1 MKHFSRNC
9 SKPGHCKEVNRP
21 GRIATLAPLVFVFL
35 GLLGC
40 NVGPKYLRPAVP
52 APAAFKESGPLQ
64 APDGTVWKPAQ
75 PLDAMLRGK
84 WWEIY
89 QEPELNSLEEKL
101 NISNQNIARAFENF
115 MAARAQVQQ
124 ARSNYYPTISV
135 GASYARNRSSQSQ
148 TTATSLSKG
157 NPNSNMFNLPFDVA
171 WEPDLW
177 GRVRNTVRQSAN
189 AAQVSAADLENQKLT
204 EQANLAIF
212 YFELRGQDALQ
223 DLFQKTVEVD
233 RQSLELT
240 RVLYKTGID
249 NDEAVA
255 QAEITL
261 KSSQAALTNV
271 GIAHA
276 QFEHAIALLVGEPAS
291 TFSIPVRPLTTH
303 VPDIPVGLPSDLL
316 ERRPDIASAERTMAE
331 ANALIGAQKAAY
343 YPTVSI
349 TGTAG
354 FASSTFSKWLTSPS
368 RYWAFGPTASE
379 TVFDGGLRKSTM
391 AQFMALYNA
400 DVANYKRVV
409 LTAFQQTE
417 DNLAALRLLNEEIQ
431 QQQETVASAQRF
443 VDVASVRYKT
453 GLDPYLNVF
462 TAQSILLANQQ
473 TVITL
478 RVQQITSSVQLIE
491 SLGGGWEVTQLPTEQ
506 QVQAKRPQGS
516 YPAR

>member
-1 MKHFSRNC
+1 MKQSLRNSSSPEESQEVSR
-9 SKPGHCKEVNRP
+9 PD
-21 GRIATLAPLVFVFL
+21 RIALTVLFVSALL

-40 NVGPKYLRPAVP
+40 NVGPKYIRPAVP
-52 APAAFKESGPLQ
+52 APSSFKELGPQQ

-75 PLDAMLRGK
+75 PQDAILRGK

-89 QEPELNSLEEKL
+89 QEPELNSLEEEL

-124 ARSNYYPTISV
+124 ARSNYYPTVSV
-135 GASYARNRSSQSQ
+135 GVSYARNRSSQSQ
-148 TTATSLSKG
+148 ATAPGLSKA
-157 NPNSNMFNLPFDVA
+157 NLSSNAFNLPFDVA

-177 GRVRNTVRQSAN
+177 GRVRNTVRQTTN
-189 AAQVSAADLENQKLT
+189 AAQVNAADLENQKLT
-204 EQANLAIF
+204 EQANLAVF
-212 YFELRGQDALQ
+212 YFELRGQDALE
-223 DLFQKTVEVD
+223 DLLRKTVEVD

-240 RVLYKTGID
+240 RVLYKTGLD

-261 KSSQAALTNV
+261 KGSQAALTNV
-271 GIAHA
+271 GIARA

-291 TFSIPVRPLTTH
+291 TFSIAVKPLTTQ
-303 VPDIPVGLPSDLL
+303 VPHIPVGLPSDLL

-331 ANALIGAQKAAY
+331 ANALVGAQKAAY

-354 FASSTFSKWLTSPS
+354 FAASTFSKWLTSPS
-368 RYWAFGPTASE
+368 RYWSFGPTASE

-391 AQFMALYNA
+391 AQFTANYNA
-400 DVANYKRVV
+400 DVANYKQVV
-409 LTAFQQTE
+409 LAAFQQTE
-417 DNLAALRLLNEEIQ
+417 DNLAALRLLTQEIEQ
-431 QQQETVASAQRF
+431 EQETVASAQRF

-462 TAQSILLANQQ
+462 TAQAILLANQQ
-473 TVITL
+473 TVIAL
-478 RVQQITSSVQLIE
+478 RVQQMTSSVQLIE
-491 SLGGGWEVTQLPTEQ
+491 SLGGGWDLAQLPTEQ
-506 QVQAKRPQGS
+506 QAQAKRP
-516 YPAR
+516 

>member
-1 MKHFSRNC
+1 MKPLLENC
-9 SKPGHCKEVNRP
+9 SSPGDRKAVSR
-21 GRIATLAPLVFVFL
+21 L
-35 GLLGC
+35 GHTAIRALFAFALLGPLGC
-40 NVGPKYLRPAVP
+40 NVGPKYIRPAVP
-52 APAAFKESGPLQ
+52 APSAFKESGPQQ

-75 PLDAMLRGK
+75 PQDATLRGK

-101 NISNQNIARAFENF
+101 DISNQNIARAFENF

-124 ARSNYYPTISV
+124 ARSAYYPTVSV
-135 GASYARNRSSQSQ
+135 GVSYARNRSSQSQ
-148 TTATSLSKG
+148 TTAPGLSKA
-157 NPNSNMFNLPFDVA
+157 NPNSNAFNLPFDVA

-177 GRVRNTVRQSAN
+177 GRVRNTVRQTAN

-212 YFELRGQDALQ
+212 YFELRGQDALA
-223 DLFQKTVEVD
+223 DLLRKTVDVD

-240 RVLYKTGID
+240 RVLYKTGLD

-261 KSSQAALTNV
+261 KSSQATLTNV
-271 GIAHA
+271 GIARA
-276 QFEHAIALLVGEPAS
+276 QFEHAIALMVGEPAS
-291 TFSIPVRPLTTH
+291 NFSIPVKPLTTQ

-331 ANALIGAQKAAY
+331 ANALIGVQKAAY
-343 YPTVSI
+343 YPAVSI

-354 FASSTFSKWLTSPS
+354 FAASSFSKWLTSPS
-368 RYWAFGPTASE
+368 RYWSFGPTASE

-391 AQFMALYNA
+391 AQFTALYDA
-400 DVANYKRVV
+400 DVANYKQVI

-417 DNLAALRLLNEEIQ
+417 DSLAALRLLTQEIEQ
-431 QQQETVASAQRF
+431 EQETVASAQRF

-462 TAQSILLANQQ
+462 TAQAILLANQQ
-473 TVITL
+473 TLITL
-478 RVQQITSSVQLIE
+478 RAQQMTSSVQLIE
-491 SLGGGWEVTQLPTEQ
+491 SLGGGWDVTQLPTERQ
-506 QVQAKRPQGS
+506 AQAKRP
-516 YPAR
+516 

>member
-1 MKHFSRNC
+1 MKPLLENC
-9 SKPGHCKEVNRP
+9 SSPGDTKAVSRLGHTAIR
-21 GRIATLAPLVFVFL
+21 TLFAFALL
-35 GLLGC
+35 GLVGC
-40 NVGPKYLRPAVP
+40 NVGPKYIRPAVP
-52 APAAFKESGPLQ
+52 APSAFKESGPQQ

-75 PLDAMLRGK
+75 PQDAMLRGK

-101 NISNQNIARAFENF
+101 DISNQNIARAFENF

-124 ARSNYYPTISV
+124 ARSAYYPTVSV
-135 GASYARNRSSQSQ
+135 GVSYARNRSSQSQ
-148 TTATSLSKG
+148 TTAPGLTKA
-157 NPNSNMFNLPFDVA
+157 NPNSNAFNLPFDVA

-177 GRVRNTVRQSAN
+177 GRVRNTVRQTAN

-212 YFELRGQDALQ
+212 YFELRGQDALE
-223 DLFQKTVEVD
+223 DLLRKTVEVD

-240 RVLYKTGID
+240 RVLYKTGLD

-271 GIAHA
+271 GIARA
-276 QFEHAIALLVGEPAS
+276 QFEHAIALMVGEPAS
-291 TFSIPVRPLTTH
+291 NFSIPVKPLTTQ

-331 ANALIGAQKAAY
+331 ANALIGVQKAAY
-343 YPTVSI
+343 YPAVSI

-354 FASSTFSKWLTSPS
+354 FAASTFSKWLTSPS
-368 RYWAFGPTASE
+368 RYWSFGPTASE
-379 TVFDGGLRKSTM
+379 IVFDGGLRKSTM
-391 AQFMALYNA
+391 AQFTALYDA
-400 DVANYKRVV
+400 DVANYKQVI

-417 DNLAALRLLNEEIQ
+417 DNLAALRLLTQEIEQ
-431 QQQETVASAQRF
+431 EQETVASAQRF

-462 TAQSILLANQQ
+462 TAQAILLANQQ
-473 TVITL
+473 TLITL
-478 RVQQITSSVQLIE
+478 RAQQMTSSVQLIE
-491 SLGGGWEVTQLPTEQ
+491 SLGGGWDVTQLPTERQ
-506 QVQAKRPQGS
+506 AQAKRP
-516 YPAR
+516 

>member
-1 MKHFSRNC
+1 
-9 SKPGHCKEVNRP
+9 
-21 GRIATLAPLVFVFL
+21 
-35 GLLGC
+35 
-40 NVGPKYLRPAVP
+40 
-52 APAAFKESGPLQ
+52 
-64 APDGTVWKPAQ
+64 
-75 PLDAMLRGK
+75 
-84 WWEIY
+84 
-89 QEPELNSLEEKL
+89 
-101 NISNQNIARAFENF
+101 
-115 MAARAQVQQ
+115 MAARAQIQQ
-124 ARSNYYPTISV
+124 ARSAYYPTVSV
-135 GASYARNRSSQSQ
+135 GPSYARNRSSQSQ
-148 TTATSLSKG
+148 TNASSLSKG
-157 NPNSNMFNLPFDVA
+157 NPNSNAFNLSFDVA

-212 YFELRGQDALQ
+212 YFELRGQDALE
-223 DLFQKTVEVD
+223 DLLRKTVQVD

-261 KSSQAALTNV
+261 KSSRAALTNV
-271 GIAHA
+271 GIARA
-276 QFEHAIALLVGEPAS
+276 QFEHAIALMVGEPAS
-291 TFSIPVRPLTTH
+291 TFSIPVRPLTTQ

-368 RYWAFGPTASE
+368 RYWSFGPTASE

-400 DVANYKRVV
+400 DVANYKQVV
-409 LTAFQQTE
+409 LAAFQQTE
-417 DNLAALRLLNEEIQ
+417 DNLAALRLLTQEIQ
-431 QQQETVASAQRF
+431 QEQETVGSAQRF

-478 RVQQITSSVQLIE
+478 RVQQMTSSVQLIE
-491 SLGGGWEVTQLPTEQ
+491 SLGGGWDVTQLPTEQ
-506 QVQAKRPQGS
+506 QVQAKRP
-516 YPAR
+516 

>member
-1 MKHFSRNC
+1 MKHFLQNC
-9 SKPGHCKEVNRP
+9 SSPGKSQEVNRP
-21 GRIATLAPLVFVFL
+21 GRTASLALLIFVFL
-35 GLLGC
+35 GLPGC

-52 APAAFKESGPLQ
+52 APPAFKESGPQQ

-75 PLDAMLRGK
+75 PQDAMLRGK

-101 NISNQNIARAFENF
+101 NISDQNIARAFENF

-124 ARSNYYPTISV
+124 ARSAYYPTISV
-135 GASYARNRSSQSQ
+135 GPSYARNRSSQSQ
-148 TTATSLSKG
+148 TNASGLSKG
-157 NPNSNMFNLPFDVA
+157 NPNSNTFNLPFDVA

-189 AAQVSAADLENQKLT
+189 AAQVSAADLENQRLA

-212 YFELRGQDALQ
+212 YFELRGQDALE
-223 DLFQKTVEVD
+223 DLLRNTVEVD

-261 KSSQAALTNV
+261 KSSQAAATNAA
-271 GIAHA
+271 IARA

-291 TFSIPVRPLTTH
+291 TFSIPFRPLTTQA
-303 VPDIPVGLPSDLL
+303 PDIPVGLPSDLL

-349 TGTAG
+349 TDTAG
-354 FASSTFSKWLTSPS
+354 FAASTFSKWLASPS
-368 RYWAFGPTASE
+368 RYWSFGPTASE

-391 AQFMALYNA
+391 AQFTALYNA
-400 DVANYKRVV
+400 DVANYKQAV

-417 DNLAALRLLNEEIQ
+417 DNLAALRLLTQEIEQ
-431 QQQETVASAQRF
+431 EQETVASAQRF

-462 TAQSILLANQQ
+462 TAQAILLANQQ

-478 RVQQITSSVQLIE
+478 RVQQMTSSVQLIE
-491 SLGGGWEVTQLPTEQ
+491 SLGGGWDVSQLPTEQ
-506 QVQAKRPQGS
+506 QVQAKRP
-516 YPAR
+516 

>member
-1 MKHFSRNC
+1 MTQFLPYC
-9 SKPGHCKEVNRP
+9 SSSGGSQEVNRL
-21 GRIATLAPLVFVFL
+21 GRIATWALLVFVFI
-35 GLLGC
+35 GLPGC
-40 NVGPKYLRPAVP
+40 NVGPKYIRPAVP
-52 APAAFKESGPLQ
+52 APSAFKESGPQQ

-75 PLDAMLRGK
+75 PQDAVLRGK

-101 NISNQNIARAFENF
+101 NISNQNIARAFEDF

-124 ARSNYYPTISV
+124 ARSSYYPTVSV
-135 GASYARNRSSQSQ
+135 GFSYARNRSSQSQ
-148 TTATSLSKG
+148 TNASALSKG
-157 NPNSNMFNLPFDVA
+157 NPNSNAFNLPFDVA

-204 EQANLAIF
+204 EQANLAVF
-212 YFELRGQDALQ
+212 YFELRGQDALE

-240 RVLYKTGID
+240 RVLYKTGLD

-261 KSSQAALTNV
+261 KSSQAAATNT
-271 GIAHA
+271 GLARA
-276 QFEHAIALLVGEPAS
+276 QFEHAIALMVGEPAS
-291 TFSIPVRPLTTH
+291 TFSIPVRTLTTQA
-303 VPDIPVGLPSDLL
+303 PDIPVGLPSDLL
-316 ERRPDIASAERTMAE
+316 ERRPDIAAAERTMAE

-343 YPTVSI
+343 YPTLSI

-354 FASSTFSKWLTSPS
+354 FAASTFSKWLTSPS
-368 RYWAFGPTASE
+368 RYWSFGPTASE

-391 AQFMALYNA
+391 AQFTALYNA
-400 DVANYKRVV
+400 NVANYKQVV
-409 LTAFQQTE
+409 LAAFQQTE
-417 DNLAALRLLNEEIQ
+417 DNLAALRLLTQEIEQ
-431 QQQETVASAQRF
+431 EQETVASAQRF

-462 TAQSILLANQQ
+462 TAQAILLANQQ

-478 RVQQITSSVQLIE
+478 RVQQMTSSVQLIE
-491 SLGGGWEVTQLPTEQ
+491 SLGGGWDVTQLPTEQ
-506 QVQAKRPQGS
+506 QVQAKRP
-516 YPAR
+516 